1 MNLSNGPS
9 FDEVVERM
17 HKYARD
23 NEQLMGCPLRPCDIH
38 DFADAAAAAH
48 KREVVEIS
56 VKAATIAIRQSNR
69 SWEAKVGD
77 MEQLRE
83 TLAQIRHLIEDRRK
97 VTGVGFSCDSSI
109 FCLIDEALGSPRRPD
124 ESGYF
129 SDLRTKGGAK

>member
-1 MNLSNGPS
+1 MSLSNCPS

-48 KREVVEIS
+48 KREVVEVS

-69 SWEAKVGD
+69 SWEAKAGD
-77 MEQLRE
+77 MAQLRE
-83 TLAQIRHLIEDRRK
+83 TLAQIRHLIEVRRR
-97 VTGVGFSCDSSI
+97 VTGVGFCSDSSI
-109 FCLIDEALGSPRRPD
+109 FYLIDEALGSPSRPD
-124 ESGYF
+124 ESGDS
-129 SDLRTKGGAK
+129 SDLRTKGGVK